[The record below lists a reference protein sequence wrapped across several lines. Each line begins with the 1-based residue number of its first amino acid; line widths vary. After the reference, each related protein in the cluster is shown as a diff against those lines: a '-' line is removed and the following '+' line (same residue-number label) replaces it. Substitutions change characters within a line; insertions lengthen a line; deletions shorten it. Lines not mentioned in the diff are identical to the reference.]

1 MSKMSDLALSIE
13 ELACAGYDSAEIA
26 EILNF
31 PVEQVESFLEV
42 ISAELIEAQAMSDEQ
57 YAFECLYDW
66 TAWRPL
72 RNSGTNKTH
81 ANMGPPSVRQR
92 DRIPEVASWKITGK

>member
-42 ISAELIEAQAMSDEQ
+42 ISVELIEAQSA
-57 YAFECLYDW
+57 
-66 TAWRPL
+66 
-72 RNSGTNKTH
+72 
-81 ANMGPPSVRQR
+81 
-92 DRIPEVASWKITGK
+92 